1 MEDTGKGY
9 RGTPCMDVYMAK
21 IKSDGSLDKLKL
33 RIVVIGDFKNK
44 EMIGGTWYSIES
56 MGTLNY
62 FL

>member
-1 MEDTGKGY
+1 
-9 RGTPCMDVYMAK
+9 MDVYMAK